1 MLKLLTFPGLCLLA
15 FILPTKHSAPNP
27 GSQSIIDAPHM
38 KQYWLV
44 QLLSGQDRTQDSA
57 VAVKI
62 QAAHIA
68 NIERLHREGSL
79 IMAGPMGYDKDW
91 RGIFILDAKDSATA
105 ASLVNTDPAVKAGR
119 LRFEL
124 HPWWCQTGTYVFK

>member
-1 MLKLLTFPGLCLLA
+1 MIKLFALPCLCLLA
-15 FILPTKHSAPNP
+15 FVLPTKQSAPTTVV
-27 GSQSIIDAPHM
+27 QSFVDTPHM

-44 QLLSGQDRTQDSA
+44 QLFAGSNRSQDTAAAS
-57 VAVKI
+57 KI

-91 RGIFILDAKDSATA
+91 RGLFILDAKDSATA

-119 LRFEL
+119 LRFEI

>member
-1 MLKLLTFPGLCLLA
+1 MKKLFAVPLFCLLA
-15 FILPTKHSAPNP
+15 FLLWAKGPSLHSAVH
-27 GSQSIIDAPHM
+27 SISDTPRM

-44 QLLSGQDRTQDSA
+44 QLLKGTNRNIDSNA
-57 VAVKI
+57 ARQI

-68 NIERLHREGSL
+68 NIERLYKEGYI

-91 RGIFILDAKDSATA
+91 RGLFIMDAKDSVTA

-124 HPWWCQTGTYVFK
+124 HPWWCQTGTYIFK